1 MSSQAV
7 AVDMAPDEATG
18 TISVILSCRAPSR
31 QQSITDGQSL
41 IAALE
46 QEERHARGDCT
57 VRQPSRSLTVLC
69 DKDGFQDRYSPC
81 ATLSVAEGRKCH
93 KLSWDGTGHVRRW
106 CDKQERISTDRC
118 TQQVLAFSHISCYQ
132 YCGICLRLVA

>member
-81 ATLSVAEGRKCH
+81 ATLY
-93 KLSWDGTGHVRRW
+93 GHHCRGKEMSQTFMGWHRTCAKMV
-106 CDKQERISTDRC
+106 
-118 TQQVLAFSHISCYQ
+118 
-132 YCGICLRLVA
+132 